1 MNFSFSFEFF
11 PPNTPEGEAKLGQV
25 TRELAAL
32 GPEYFSVTYGAGGA
46 TREKTLATV
55 RRIHEAGLRVA
66 PHLSCVGATKDSL
79 RELLSVYR
87 ELGIGKLVAL
97 GGDVPSGMV
106 ASGDF
111 RYATDLLAFIAEAFP
126 GHFELTV
133 AAYPEVHPRAASA
146 QADLAVLKRKQEL
159 GAQAAVTQ
167 FFYNADAYFAF
178 VDAARAIGI
187 TLPIIPGIMPIGSF
201 TKVAR
206 FAEGC
211 GAEIPRWLALRM
223 RDLGDD
229 AEAVRA
235 FGLDVVTTM
244 CERLLRGGAPA
255 LHFYTMNQAGL
266 ATDIIRQLKG
276 KTP

>member
-1 MNFSFSFEFF
+1 MDFSFSFEFF

-79 RELLSVYR
+79 RDLLSTYR
-87 ELGIGKLVAL
+87 DLGIGKLVAL
-97 GGDVPSGMV
+97 GGDIPSGMV

-111 RYATDLLAFIAEAFP
+111 RYATDLLAFIADAFT
-126 GHFELTV
+126 GRFELTV

-146 QADLAVLKRKQEL
+146 RADLAVLKRKQDL

-178 VDAARAIGI
+178 VDAARATGI

-201 TKVAR
+201 AKVAR

-211 GAEIPRWLALRM
+211 GAEIPRWLTLRM

-235 FGLDVVTTM
+235 FGLDVVTAM

-255 LHFYTMNQAGL
+255 LHFYTMNQAEL
-266 ATDIIRQLKG
+266 ATEIIRQLSG

>member
-1 MNFSFSFEFF
+1 MNFAFSFEFF
-11 PPNTPEGEAKLGQV
+11 PPNTPEGETRLAQV

-32 GPEYFSVTYGAGGA
+32 GPEYFSVTYGAGGS
-46 TREKTLATV
+46 TREKTFSTV
-55 RRIHEAGLRVA
+55 RRIHDAGLRVA
-66 PHLSCVGATKDSL
+66 PHLSCVGATTESL
-79 RELLSVYR
+79 HELLSAYR
-87 ELGIGKLVAL
+87 GLGIDKLVAL
-97 GGDVPSGMV
+97 GGDIPSGMV
-106 ASGDF
+106 SSGNF
-111 RYATDLLAFIAEAFP
+111 RYATDLLGFIAEAFP
-126 GHFELTV
+126 GRFELTV

-146 QADLAVLKRKQEL
+146 QADLAVLKRKQDL
-159 GAQAAVTQ
+159 GARAAVTQ

-178 VDAARAIGI
+178 VDAARGMGI

-201 TKVAR
+201 AKVAR

-229 AEAVRA
+229 TEAVRA
-235 FGLDVVTTM
+235 FGLDVVTAM

-266 ATDIIRQLKG
+266 ATEIIHRLKG
-276 KTP
+276 TMR

>member
-1 MNFSFSFEFF
+1 MDFSFSFEFF
-11 PPNTPEGEAKLGQV
+11 PPNTPEGEVKLGQV

-66 PHLSCVGATKDSL
+66 PHLSCVGATKESL
-79 RELLSVYR
+79 HELLSAYR
-87 ELGIGKLVAL
+87 GLGIDNLVAL

-126 GHFELTV
+126 GRFELTV

-146 QADLAVLKRKQEL
+146 RADLAVLKRKQEL
-159 GAQAAVTQ
+159 GAKAAVTQ

-235 FGLDVVTTM
+235 FGLDVVTAM
-244 CERLLRGGAPA
+244 CERLVRGGAPA

-266 ATDIIRQLKG
+266 ATEIIHKLTG
-276 KTP
+276 KAP